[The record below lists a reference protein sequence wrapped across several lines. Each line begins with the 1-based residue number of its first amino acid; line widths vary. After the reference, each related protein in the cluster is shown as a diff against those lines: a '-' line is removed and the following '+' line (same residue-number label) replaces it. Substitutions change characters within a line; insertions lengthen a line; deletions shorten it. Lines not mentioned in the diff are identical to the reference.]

1 MSKLNLPDRAAYID
15 DASGIKS
22 INPKWHRAVMYW
34 AGYMRRVDWAVDC
47 AAICE
52 DNEKD
57 AEKYLAAEEKY
68 WDKAHEIES
77 YLPKRELANAAK
89 QLMAACNGGTAA
101 E

>member
-15 DASGIKS
+15 DVSGIKS

-34 AGYMRRVDWAVDC
+34 AGYMRRADWAVDC

-52 DNEKD
+52 HTDDEQ
-57 AEKYLAAEEKY
+57 KYLALEERY
-68 WDKAHEIES
+68 WDKTIEIES

-101 E
+101 G